1 MNTFLKNLFTRRVFN
16 IIVGICALIWVII
29 LTWGLIELALNG
41 SVEEDGWRARLSSY
55 SSNDDYDAEDYKT
68 LSTDTVYGEMF
79 HFKDALVVPLLE
91 VDNTRKRE
99 FDSILNF
106 KIISIT
112 QETDSLLF
120 QHSQK
125 IYHSELVQLDDRVLW
140 VMEGK
145 GVFYLYDS
153 QSNSLQKVSYAED
166 YSIVYPKS
174 LEYMSIEDEAK
185 LAPDRD
191 LMRQYAEQMNV
202 YLVDNRIPSFTKIG
216 NKILILAKRDGREN
230 GRLYWIY
237 DTDKQMIREI
247 L

>member
-1 MNTFLKNLFTRRVFN
+1 MNTFFKNLFTRRAFN

-29 LTWGLIELALNG
+29 LTWGLIELALKG

-91 VDNTRKRE
+91 VDNTRKYE

-112 QETDSLLF
+112 QGTDSLLF
-120 QHSQK
+120 QHNQK
-125 IYHSELVQLDDRVLW
+125 ISHSELIQLDDRVLW
-140 VMEGK
+140 IMEGK
-145 GVFYLYDS
+145 RVFYLYDS
-153 QSNSLQKVSYAED
+153 QSKHLQKVSYADD

-174 LEYMSIEDEAK
+174 LELSIEDETK
-185 LAPDRD
+185 PAPDRD
-191 LMRQYAEQMNV
+191 LLRQGTEKKGA